1 MKIYKYPSR
10 ETWDEII
17 SRPEYDPVPFRKQV
31 SSILKR
37 VREEGDEAVR
47 YYTRQFD
54 KVGIKDFL
62 IPAKQISGAGSCI
75 KDDLKNAI
83 DIALKNITRFHE
95 QQKIRYEAIV
105 TLSGIKCWLNAEP
118 VEKIGLYIP
127 GGLTPL
133 ISTVL
138 MLGVPARLAGCRE
151 IIMCTPPGKN
161 GKIHPA
167 LLYTAGVLG
176 IDKIF
181 RIGGVQAIGA
191 MAYGTD
197 SIPAVYK
204 IFGPGNQYVTI
215 AKQLVTLDGTAI
227 DFPAGPSEVM
237 VMADHTANPVY
248 IASDLLAQAEHG
260 PDSQVLLVTDDEP
273 LLNAVQSEVSRQL
286 KKLPGRL
293 YIEESLTHSRLLLMN
308 DLEEMIEITNAY
320 APEHLIIMTRDYDE
334 QVTTHIRNAGSV
346 FLGPYSPVS
355 AGDYASG
362 TNHTLPTNGYVRAY
376 SGIGLNSFQKVISFQ
391 EITKKGLQNL
401 APAIEQ
407 LAEAESLLAHK
418 NAVSVRLK

>member
-1 MKIYKYPSR
+1 MKIYKYPPR

-17 SRPEYDPVPFRKQV
+17 SRPEYDPLPIRKQV

-47 YYTRQFD
+47 YFTRQFD
-54 KVGIKDFL
+54 KVEVKDFL
-62 IPAKQISGAGSCI
+62 IPAIQISGAGSFVN
-75 KDDLKNAI
+75 DHLKNAI

-105 TLSGIKCWLNAEP
+105 TSPGVKCWLKTEP
-118 VEKIGLYIP
+118 IEKIGLYIP
-127 GGLTPL
+127 GGLAPL

-151 IIMCTPPGKN
+151 IIMCTPPGEN

-191 MAYGTD
+191 LAYGTD
-197 SIPAVYK
+197 SVPAVYK

-237 VMADHTANPVY
+237 IMADHTANPVF
-248 IASDLLAQAEHG
+248 IASDLMAQAEHG
-260 PDSQVLLVTDDEP
+260 PDSQVIMVTDHEP
-273 LLNAVQSEVSRQL
+273 LLKLVQNEISKQL
-286 KKLPGRL
+286 NKLPRRSH
-293 YIEESLTHSRLLLMN
+293 IEKSLTHSCLILMN
-308 DLEEMIEITNAY
+308 DLEEMIEIINAY
-320 APEHLIIMTRDYDE
+320 APEHLIIMTRNYDE
-334 QVTTHIRNAGSV
+334 QATHIRNAGSV
-346 FLGPYSPVS
+346 FLGSYSPES

-362 TNHTLPTNGYVRAY
+362 TNHTLPTNGYARAY

-418 NAVSVRLK
+418 NAVTVRLR